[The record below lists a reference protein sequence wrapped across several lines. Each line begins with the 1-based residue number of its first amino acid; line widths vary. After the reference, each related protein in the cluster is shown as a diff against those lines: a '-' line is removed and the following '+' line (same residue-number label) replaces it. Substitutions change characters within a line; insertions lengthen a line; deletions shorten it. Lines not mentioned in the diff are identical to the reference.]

1 MDIWGLAYVVDK
13 IKAIN
18 LQFVSFIGELFDFCK
33 HITAVVHEKIYLML
47 CKEKI
52 SMNAFVWQNSLFHL
66 IQKSIKMK
74 MQLDCVCVIFFFNQE
89 SSMSPDSIE
98 VGFQSPFVLTCLW
111 KTIHR
116 ILDLSSQWLPESKR

>member
-74 MQLDCVCVIFFFNQE
+74 MQLDCVCVIFFF
-89 SSMSPDSIE
+89 
-98 VGFQSPFVLTCLW
+98 
-111 KTIHR
+111 
-116 ILDLSSQWLPESKR
+116 